1 MADFRSDPMETRE
14 GKGIARRAWDGY
26 SRAVN
31 RAALPLLEPM
41 ASRVSAAV
49 VTDLVGFWLAWHL
62 EGGFEGLERL
72 GMHRAT
78 IFRKVSRFRRV
89 FGKHPDEFQFPGVS
103 IDVGEYLKA
112 GSAARKK

>member
-1 MADFRSDPMETRE
+1 METRE
-14 GKGIARRAWDGY
+14 GKGLARRAWDAY
-26 SRAVN
+26 ARAVN
-31 RAALPLLEPM
+31 RVALPYLEPF
-41 ASRVSAAV
+41 ADRVSAAV

-89 FGKHPDEFQFPGVS
+89 FGKHPDEFKFPGVT
-103 IDVGEYLKA
+103 IDVGEYLRAKA
-112 GSAARKK
+112 APGKK

>member
-1 MADFRSDPMETRE
+1 MKTRE
-14 GKGIARRAWDGY
+14 GKGLARRAWEAY

-31 RAALPLLEPM
+31 RAALPYLEPL
-41 ASRVSAAV
+41 AERVSAAV

-78 IFRKVSRFRRV
+78 IFRKVSRFRQV
-89 FGKHPDEFQFPGVS
+89 FGKHPDEFEFSGVS

-112 GSAARKK
+112 KAASRRK